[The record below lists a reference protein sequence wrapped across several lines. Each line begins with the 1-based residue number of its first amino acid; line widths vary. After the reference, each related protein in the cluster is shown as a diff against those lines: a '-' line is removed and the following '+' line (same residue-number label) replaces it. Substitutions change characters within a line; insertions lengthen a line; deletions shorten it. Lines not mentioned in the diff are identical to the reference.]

1 MDNFLDIKYISLKK
15 GKGIFAKKNIIK
27 GTLVEIGHVI
37 LISNKEYEQI
47 QDTILYQYIYEWDDP
62 NKPDFQNAL
71 ALSKCQ
77 FFNHSYKP
85 NLKYVYDYE
94 NQTIEYKTL
103 QDVNK
108 GEELTV
114 NYNGYVDDKSP
125 MWFEVG

>member
-1 MDNFLDIKYISLKK
+1 M
-15 GKGIFAKKNIIK
+15 IFTI
-27 GTLVEIGHVI
+27 
-37 LISNKEYEQI
+37 NKEYKKI

-62 NKPDFQNAL
+62 NKPDFQNAV

-103 QDVNK
+103 RDVNK
-108 GEELTV
+108 GKELTV
-114 NYNGYVDDKSP
+114 NYNGHVDNKNP
-125 MWFEVG
+125 MWFDVE

>member
-94 NQTIEYKTL
+94 DQTIEYKTL
-103 QDVNK
+103 RDVNK